1 MRILIALI
9 QKEFLQVFR
18 NKSLLPMIFMMPFIQ
33 LVVLVN
39 AATQEMKNIR
49 ITVVDNDLSSYS
61 RRLTGKF
68 SASPFFVVNSGNFS
82 IDEAQNEIALGKT
95 DMILNINHGFE
106 DDMITK
112 KNTKVQ
118 ILVDAINAQTGQL
131 GYVYAS
137 SVLNQFSGQI
147 SIENQQITPT
157 KQITTNAL
165 YWFNPTLNY
174 HYYMF
179 PGIMVILV
187 TIIGM
192 LLTAFNLVREKE
204 IGTIEQINVTP
215 VKKSTFLI
223 AKLLPFW
230 IIGIFEVTI
239 ALILGKLLYGLPF
252 AGSIALLYLFAG
264 VYLVAA
270 LSLGLIISTVSNT
283 QQQVM
288 FVGFFFILIFQL
300 MSGVFT
306 SADNMPWLAQQLNY
320 LNPMSY
326 FIKVIRMIILKGSGF
341 ADILPQFIGIS
352 IYAILA
358 LTISI
363 KLYHKRN

>member
-18 NKSLLPMIFMMPFIQ
+18 NKALLPMIFVMPFIQ

-49 ITVVDNDLSSYS
+49 ITVVDNDMSSYS

-68 SASPFFVVNSGNFS
+68 TASPFFIVNAGNFS
-82 IDEAQNEIALGKT
+82 INDARTQIDKGQT

-112 KNTKVQ
+112 KSTKVQ
-118 ILVDAINAQTGQL
+118 ILVDAINSQTGQL

-137 SVLNQFSGQI
+137 SVLNQFSSQI
-147 SIENQQITPT
+147 TIENQQLTPT
-157 KQITTNAL
+157 KQITTSAL

-179 PGIMVILV
+179 PGIMVILI
-187 TIIGM
+187 TIIGI

-215 VKKSTFLI
+215 IKKSTFLI

-230 IIGIFEVTI
+230 IIGLFELT
-239 ALILGKLLYGLPF
+239 LGLLLGVLLYNLPF
-252 AGSIALLYLFAG
+252 AGSIALLYLFAS
-264 VYLVAA
+264 VYLIAA
-270 LSLGLIISTVSNT
+270 LSLGLIVSTISNT

-341 ADILPQFIGIS
+341 HDIIPEFIGIT
-352 IYAILA
+352 IYAAIA
-358 LTISI
+358 LTVAI
-363 KLYHKRN
+363 KLYHKRS